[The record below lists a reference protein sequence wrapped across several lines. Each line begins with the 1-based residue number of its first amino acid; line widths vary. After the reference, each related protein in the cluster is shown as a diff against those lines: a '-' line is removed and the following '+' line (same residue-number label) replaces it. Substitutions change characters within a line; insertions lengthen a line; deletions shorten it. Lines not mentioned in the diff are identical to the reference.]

1 MPHQYRTWHWLVT
14 SYYSSNPVPT
24 NHLLQAAEDGPGL
37 WVLGTHSGAQDE
49 APGSAPAFVTTWEV
63 NYQEDLSI
71 YHSFFSL
78 SSFFASFALFSLPLP
93 PSPFYL
99 CN

>member
-49 APGSAPAFVTTWEV
+49 APGSAPAFVATWEV
-63 NYQEDLSI
+63 NYLEDLSI
-71 YHSFFSL
+71 YHSFLPFFFLCFLCSFLSPPPSL
-78 SSFFASFALFSLPLP
+78 SILPL
-93 PSPFYL
+93 
-99 CN
+99 